1 MSWHACTHARMQV
14 HMHVCPLDSN
24 VWIFLVLCQSE
35 HSVFKWWEKKTAQ
48 SVHHCFLLVI
58 FPKSSGPAPYL
69 SPSPNRDT
77 DKGRRVKGANEK
89 VCVVPLGYYAFK
101 SLNQVN
107 NKMPMEASVN
117 GEKTAAQTMEG
128 SISGWKSITEPVL
141 GIEICGF
148 DSLKSDLQGGR

>member
-1 MSWHACTHARMQV
+1 MYEFSWCFAKVSTVFLSGGKKKQLNQCIIVFFWFFFLSQV
-14 HMHVCPLDSN
+14 
-24 VWIFLVLCQSE
+24 
-35 HSVFKWWEKKTAQ
+35 AQ
-48 SVHHCFLLVI
+48 LPTFHQV
-58 FPKSSGPAPYL
+58 
-69 SPSPNRDT
+69 PNRDT

-117 GEKTAAQTMEG
+117 GEKTGAQTMEG

-141 GIEICGF
+141 GIEICGL